1 MNKNSHP
8 KIEIGYGI
16 ADGVPSFETGMKAAR
31 QAADSIHI
39 YEISVVLV
47 YTSVEYNLEEVL
59 QGIKC
64 VVGETLVIGTS
75 TSGEICN
82 GCRNDTVLVVALASP
97 FLKVHCGIGTG
108 VSDDWQASLKEA
120 VESPQV
126 SPFFH
131 NIGEFS
137 RNITPDGRSIF
148 IMLFTPGNTK
158 NSISC
163 SYEILEALK
172 AKSLGIY
179 PVFGGSSID
188 GSQLE
193 VNYVLHN
200 SNVYKDSI
208 LLAVFE
214 TELQFGISLTHGFV
228 PTETK
233 TLVTLSEGYK
243 ILELDGMPA
252 QKALCN
258 ILKISEESLNELM
271 RETGIIFGMPD
282 PMGQYS
288 LSFSIDTAPCG
299 GIEVKSRIKTGT
311 VLTLM
316 GINNEKMLD
325 SGTDALRKAVIRG
338 GISDVA
344 VSFVYCC
351 KLRSRFTGDTSRQE
365 INRMV
370 DMLGGKPLVGY
381 FSGGE
386 QGVADDGVSRTNS
399 LSISCLV
406 LGNELSQIAQV
417 AIENKRLVQ
426 EAMEYDKLKSEF
438 FSNIS
443 HEFRT
448 PINVILGTL
457 QLMELESS
465 SANAL
470 IMGEKAK
477 HHFKIMKQN
486 CYRLLRL
493 TNNLIDMTK
502 IESGFFELNL
512 HNHNIIQ
519 VVEDITMSVADY
531 VRHKGLEL
539 IFDTDTEEIMMS
551 VDADKIEKILLNLLS
566 NAVKFSKPGG
576 EISVNI
582 KSCSDMVII
591 TVKDN
596 GIGIPE
602 EKLGIIFERF
612 RQVDSS
618 LTRNYEGSGIGLSLV
633 KNLVELHGGRIL
645 VSSEYGKGSEF
656 SIELP
661 ITVMD
666 ENIPVP
672 AKPSNEEDYLQRII
686 IEFSDL
692 YAI

>member
-1 MNKNSHP
+1 MDTNTHP

-16 ADGVPSFETGMKAAR
+16 ANGISSFETGMKAAK
-31 QAADSIHI
+31 QAVNSIHM
-39 YEISVVLV
+39 YELSVVLV
-47 YTSVEYNLEEVL
+47 YTSVEYNLQEVL

-64 VVGETLVIGTS
+64 VAGEAPVLGTS
-75 TSGEICN
+75 TAGEVCN
-82 GCRNDTVLVVALASP
+82 GCHNDTVLVVALASP

-108 VSDDWQASLKEA
+108 VSDDWQASLKKA
-120 VESPQV
+120 IESPQV

-131 NIGEFS
+131 NICEFS

-163 SYEILEALK
+163 GYEILEALK
-172 AKSLGIY
+172 AESLGIY
-179 PVFGGSSID
+179 PVFGGSSLD

-200 SNVYKDSI
+200 TEVYKDSI

-214 TELQFGISLTHGFV
+214 TELQFGISLTHGFI
-228 PTETK
+228 PTDLK
-233 TLVTLSEGYK
+233 TVVTLSEGYK

-252 QKALCN
+252 QKALSN
-258 ILKISEESLNELM
+258 ILKISEESLKELVNK
-271 RETGIIFGMPD
+271 TGIIFGISN

-288 LSFSIDTAPCG
+288 LTFSMNTASCG
-299 GIEVKSRIKTGT
+299 GIEVKGRIKTGT

-316 GINNEKMLD
+316 GINSEKMLD
-325 SGTDALRKAVIRG
+325 SGTDALRKAIIRG
-338 GISDVA
+338 GISDIA

-351 KLRSRFTGDTSRQE
+351 KMRSRFTGDTSKQE
-365 INRMV
+365 ITRMMN
-370 DMLGGKPLVGY
+370 MLGGKPLVGY

-386 QGVADDGVSRTNS
+386 QGVADDGVSRYNT

-457 QLMELESS
+457 QLMELENSS
-465 SANAL
+465 GNAV
-470 IMGEKAK
+470 KTDDKTK
-477 HHFKIMKQN
+477 HHFKTMKQN
-486 CYRLLRL
+486 CYRLMRL

-502 IESGFFELNL
+502 IESGFCEINL
-512 HNHNIIQ
+512 HNQNIIQ

-539 IFDTDTEEIMMS
+539 VFDTDAEEIMMA

-582 KSCSDMVII
+582 KSSSELVVI

-596 GIGIPE
+596 GIGIPQD
-602 EKLGIIFERF
+602 KLDIIFERF

-656 SIELP
+656 TIELP
-661 ITVMD
+661 VILID
-666 ENIPVP
+666 ENIQLPSKP
-672 AKPSNEEDYLQRII
+672 ANEQDFLQRII